1 MEKITINKSVL
12 LKEIP
17 GIDKNLSQIF
27 LDANQEVLTYKDNAE
42 KVIKKSNLNN
52 QQKQKMSAL
61 YKKQSHIKPSITEE
75 QKLEIE
81 VKHEELQFVDP
92 IEQISPE
99 ADKIVREA
107 EVKEDIALYWKK
119 VKEIIER
126 VDALRKNLDTDRE
139 KFNSDKSSFDS
150 SKKEAETIQAELKKK
165 LEDYNKK
172 DKELTEREFAL
183 DNGEYTAVIRR
194 LLDTIKDTEQKVF
207 TDTENLLKELS
218 AFHKKNI
225 EDFSEHISLNADF
238 EKQQA
243 ELKREK
249 KKFEV
254 EKQIFKDD
262 LQDDF
267 ETKYSEQL
275 TIKTAEL
282 ERLQRK
288 ANTIDQ
294 ENANLK
300 QLFEDLQNAFESKDP
315 QEILMQHSFL
325 TQELRNLKKEI
336 NERPEQFELDTKQAK
351 IEELQ
356 AKVTEYQSKI
366 NEGELLELKR
376 ILSNMDSY
384 VIEINAYKNQI
395 ESAKVREA
403 SLKKTIDDLSVTIDQ
418 LKGEST
424 KKADAFEFAKNCDTD
439 VRNLG
444 FNHLQA
450 KKDTPAN
457 LVDLSSYVQQWM
469 AFKSDKPFYYSLES
483 IRIFLA
489 GLHMSPI
496 SILQGISGTGKT
508 SLPREFA
515 KALVSDGYYVG
526 VDDDNQNKAPYRIC
540 AVQSGWRDNMDLM
553 GYYNSFEHK
562 YKETDFFKALYTA
575 NQPKYSD
582 TLFLIIL
589 DEMNLSRPEH
599 YFADFLSLLEQS
611 PSERYIGL
619 TNTPNEVLPALIKGG
634 KLKIPENVRFIGT
647 ANHDETTLEFAPKTY
662 DRSNLM
668 DMPKNH
674 PDKKEFKA
682 TEGSFN
688 VKYRW
693 LNTKFEEAEQ
703 RQKDSFNKFHTFI
716 NSDDMKLLLM
726 DKGIGIGNRLE
737 FQAEKFISVFV
748 ESGKEKEKDVAKA
761 IDHLISSRL
770 FRSLKNRYDLDK
782 ANMTKF
788 KDDYVKLFNTSFK
801 LQPSFAI
808 ELLTTEISKK

>member
-1 MEKITINKSVL
+1 MSKNKNRN
-12 LKEIP
+12 KNIP
-17 GIDKNLSQIF
+17 Q
-27 LDANQEVLTYKDNAE
+27 
-42 KVIKKSNLNN
+42 NN
-52 QQKQKMSAL
+52 QPQKPVAPA
-61 YKKQSHIKPSITEE
+61 KPILTEE

-81 VKHEELQFVDP
+81 VKKEEIKSEKPV
-92 IEQISPE
+92 EQLSVE
-99 ADKIVREA
+99 SDSKLKEA
-107 EVKEDIALYWKK
+107 ESKDDLSKYWNYVKDINKRLESLLNSTKDE
-119 VKEIIER
+119 KEKTSKLKDE
-126 VDALRKNLDTDRE
+126 LE
-139 KFNSDKSSFDS
+139 S
-150 SKKEAETIQAELKKK
+150 SKKEAEGIKIDLKKK
-165 LEDYNKK
+165 LEEHNKK
-172 DKELTEREFAL
+172 DKEITEREFAL
-183 DNGEYTAVIRR
+183 DNGEYTAVIKR

-218 AFHKKNI
+218 VFHKKNI
-225 EDFSEHISLNADF
+225 EEFSEHISLNADF

-249 KKFEV
+249 KKFDV

-275 TIKTAEL
+275 TVKTAEL

-288 ANTIDQ
+288 ASTIEQ

-300 QLFEDLQNAFESKDP
+300 KLFEDLQNAFESTEP

-325 TQELRNLKKEI
+325 TKELENLKKGL
-336 NERPEQFELDTKQAK
+336 NERPEQYELDNKQAK

-395 ESAKVREA
+395 ESAKVRES
-403 SLKKTIDDLSVTIDQ
+403 SLKKTIHDLSITIDQ

-424 KKADAFEFAKNCDTD
+424 KKEDAFEFSKKCDSDT
-439 VRNLG
+439 RNLG
-444 FNHLQA
+444 FNHLQQ
-450 KKDTPAN
+450 KKDIPLN
-457 LVDLSSYVQQWM
+457 LVDLSSHVQQWM
-469 AFKSDKPFYYSLES
+469 AFKSDKPFYYSLET

-489 GLHMSPI
+489 GLHMAPI

-611 PSERYIGL
+611 ASERYIGL
-619 TNTPNEVLPALIKGG
+619 SNTPNEVLPALIKGG

-668 DMPKNH
+668 EMPKNH
-674 PDKKEFKA
+674 PDKRDFKP
-682 TEGSFN
+682 TNSSFN
-688 VKYRW
+688 IKYSW
-693 LNTKFEEAEQ
+693 LNLKFEEAEQ
-703 RQKDSFNKFHTFI
+703 KQKESFNKFHSFI

-801 LQPSFAI
+801 HQPSFAI